1 MSEKIEQPRELEDL
15 LEAIRARYD
24 ELSDRLQRIA
34 RHILEEPNDI
44 AFETLAVVAER
55 SNVQPSAIV
64 RFAQAFGF
72 SGASPMQRLVREGLL
87 REDRS
92 VGYAER
98 IRQHRYSTSDE
109 PEGPRELLSE
119 FVQGNILALE
129 NLNHALGSRELSEA
143 IEMLHK
149 AETVFVAGFRRSFPV
164 ATYLAY
170 MLGQAGKRTV
180 LVDGLAGLQLQQVGG
195 LRAGDL
201 MLAISFAPYSHETL
215 SLVEAAKGQ
224 CPVIAITDS
233 VIGPIAKEADLIL
246 QVRESEVRGFRSL
259 AASMCLAQSL
269 AIGMAAL
276 RDESTA
282 AEQPAKSLQHTI

>member
-1 MSEKIEQPRELEDL
+1 MPENVSQPSDLDEFLEV
-15 LEAIRARYD
+15 IRARYD

-34 RHILEEPNDI
+34 RHILDEPNDI
-44 AFETLAVVAER
+44 AFETLAVIAER

-72 SGASPMQRLVREGLL
+72 TGATPMQRLIRDGLL

-98 IRQHRYSTSDE
+98 IRQHRYGITGE
-109 PEGPRELLSE
+109 AEGPRQLLSE
-119 FVQGNILALE
+119 FVEGNILALE
-129 NLNHALGSRELSEA
+129 NLNHALGLRELSEA
-143 IEMLHK
+143 IEMLHE

-180 LVDGLAGLQLQQVGG
+180 LVDGLAGLQNQQVGG

-201 MLAISFAPYSHETL
+201 MLAISFSPYSHETL
-215 SLVEAAKGQ
+215 SLVETAKGK

-233 VIGPIAKEADLIL
+233 VIGPIAKEANLIL

-269 AIGMAAL
+269 AIGMAAR
-276 RDESTA
+276 RDEGASDRD
-282 AEQPAKSLQHTI
+282 K

>member
-1 MSEKIEQPRELEDL
+1 MPEKIAQPRELEEF
-15 LEAIRARYD
+15 LETIRARYD

-34 RHILEEPNDI
+34 RHILDEPNDI

-72 SGASPMQRLVREGLL
+72 SGASPMQRLVRDGLL

-98 IRQHRYSTSDE
+98 IRQHRYAASGE

-129 NLNHALGSRELSEA
+129 NLNHAVGSRELSEA
-143 IEMLHK
+143 IKMLHE
-149 AETVFVAGFRRSFPV
+149 AETIFIAGFRRSFPV
-164 ATYLAY
+164 ASYLAY

-180 LVDGLAGLQLQQVGG
+180 LVDGLAGLQIQQVGG

-201 MLAISFAPYSHETL
+201 MLAISFSPYSHETL
-215 SLVEAAKGQ
+215 SLVEIAKGK
-224 CPVIAITDS
+224 CPVVAITDS
-233 VIGPIAKEADLIL
+233 VIGPIAKDADLIL

-259 AASMCLAQSL
+259 AACMCLAQSL
-269 AIGMAAL
+269 AIGTAAR
-276 RDESTA
+276 RDEA
-282 AEQPAKSLQHTI
+282 ASAQQPSKSSAPSI